1 MEARVEPESEDQET
15 QEIIITEEIYED
27 SCGFYI
33 VTETG
38 ELEGVWEDRPED
50 IEEDFADNLVV
61 TETGVSV
68 GLGEEELKEVGPK
81 KTIK

>member
-1 MEARVEPESEDQET
+1 M
-15 QEIIITEEIYED
+15 
-27 SCGFYI
+27 
-33 VTETG
+33 
-38 ELEGVWEDRPED
+38 EGVWEDRPED

-81 KTIK
+81 KTIQKEIRSYKYETEN